1 MSNRTYSD
9 FQEYA
14 DEVLVSRS
22 ACDHALKLFDLKD
35 ALTKMSCVS
44 GNLLAIAD
52 IYSEIDNTS
61 ARKINK
67 ISNNIFD
74 LISELREI
82 ENETI
87 LKIMA
92 HKASLPD

>member
-35 ALTKMSCVS
+35 VFTKMSYLS
-44 GNLLAIAD
+44 GSLIAIAD
-52 IYSEIDNTS
+52 IYSEIDNIS
-61 ARKINK
+61 ARKISKLSNK
-67 ISNNIFD
+67 MFD
-74 LISELREI
+74 LIS
-82 ENETI
+82 
-87 LKIMA
+87 
-92 HKASLPD
+92 